1 MKTAGICVGA
11 STVTVAEISLN
22 HCDIEIIK
30 TRSIPHGGNPRK
42 ILSQLFA
49 GGFAQTPD
57 RVVVTGRKLRHLV
70 NATGIPEPEA
80 LEAAYSWWSRTTGK
94 KAGTLISAGGET
106 LMVYRLDNEGRII
119 EVRSGNK
126 CASGT
131 GEFFLQQIKRMDLSV
146 EEAMNIADAENP
158 YKVAGRC
165 SVFCKSDCTHAL
177 NKGAPKSRV
186 VSGLCK
192 MMAGKITELLKGE
205 EPGTV
210 LLVGGSASNHIMV
223 KFLEEEAL
231 HVVIPEHSRCFEALG
246 AAIWALSHETNPR
259 RRLII
264 CLLKGSMFFP
274 GTRPWGMPYPESG
287 LWSPYGVMPGR
298 ATTVFWDLMWDQPP
312 QRQYWYGAVIMPSW
326 RVFILE
332 PTAIRWARPG
342 NAMQVLLLK

>member
-1 MKTAGICVGA
+1 
-11 STVTVAEISLN
+11 
-22 HCDIEIIK
+22 
-30 TRSIPHGGNPRK
+30 
-42 ILSQLFA
+42 
-49 GGFAQTPD
+49 
-57 RVVVTGRKLRHLV
+57 
-70 NATGIPEPEA
+70 
-80 LEAAYSWWSRTTGK
+80 
-94 KAGTLISAGGET
+94 
-106 LMVYRLDNEGRII
+106 
-119 EVRSGNK
+119 
-126 CASGT
+126 
-131 GEFFLQQIKRMDLSV
+131 MDLSV

-246 AAIWALSHETNPR
+246 AAIWAFPMKQNPR

-264 CLLKGSMFFP
+264 CLLKGSMLP
-274 GTRPWGMPYPESG
+274 GTAPGGCLSSQVYG
-287 LWSPYGVMPGR
+287 AHGVMPGGR
-298 ATTVFWDLMWDQPP
+298 RLCSGT
-312 QRQYWYGAVIMPSW
+312 
-326 RVFILE
+326 
-332 PTAIRWARPG
+332 
-342 NAMQVLLLK
+342 